1 MVGIAAAIGVVAA
14 GRDLALVVEQPIEHM
29 RASLAVESGA
39 GGGAAGVTA
48 PSKPG
53 GAGATSTMIKPFL
66 SECPAAA
73 RCGPPVRVLALGL
86 VLGSGGRKGLSAG
99 SAGVFCDGA
108 RKRRAAARCCGVP
121 CRLII
126 SAAGSVRSS
135 ALAGRGPRQG
145 HDHGRDLMG
154 RSPRPCVARSRARSR
169 PVHQRC
175 SHVALPA
182 QGPGPRR

>member
-1 MVGIAAAIGVVAA
+1 MVAA
-14 GRDLALVVEQPIEHM
+14 GRDLALVVEEPIEHM

-86 VLGSGGRKGLSAG
+86 FWGAAGEKASQRAPQGFFATVPGSGE
-99 SAGVFCDGA
+99 
-108 RKRRAAARCCGVP
+108 RRPAVAA
-121 CRLII
+121 
-126 SAAGSVRSS
+126 
-135 ALAGRGPRQG
+135 
-145 HDHGRDLMG
+145 
-154 RSPRPCVARSRARSR
+154 SRA
-169 PVHQRC
+169 
-175 SHVALPA
+175 
-182 QGPGPRR
+182 G

>member
-1 MVGIAAAIGVVAA
+1 LTVKPA
-14 GRDLALVVEQPIEHM
+14 GSPDGAPVDLPWSFAEDEALEHLELTHSLPVVEQPIEHM

-99 SAGVFCDGA
+99 SAGVFATVPGSGE
-108 RKRRAAARCCGVP
+108 RRPAVAA
-121 CRLII
+121 
-126 SAAGSVRSS
+126 
-135 ALAGRGPRQG
+135 
-145 HDHGRDLMG
+145 
-154 RSPRPCVARSRARSR
+154 SRA
-169 PVHQRC
+169 
-175 SHVALPA
+175 
-182 QGPGPRR
+182 G